1 MTPADPWPA
10 PHPAGPVDGTVR
22 VPGSK
27 SLTNRWLLLAAL
39 ADGPS
44 ILHGVLDSRDS
55 RLMLQALQTLGAQVA
70 WSGPDTVQITPL
82 PHRPDV
88 GSVTID
94 CGLAGTVM
102 RFIPAVAA
110 LATGTVTLDGDP
122 EARVRPMGP
131 VLRAL
136 EQLGVRIDAPE
147 HAGPEPTTLPIT
159 VHGTGVV
166 RGGRVEIDASGSS
179 QFVSALL
186 LAAPRFA
193 QGLHLVHTGRSVP
206 SPEHIAMT
214 VSVLRQAGVE
224 VDDSVPGTWRV
235 APGPVLVRETTVEPD
250 LSNAG
255 PFLAAAVVT
264 GGTVRIPDWPAETT
278 QIGDRWRQILPRFGA
293 TVSFEPGTE
302 STGTLTVTGSI
313 DTDGTPTICGPGE
326 IAGTAELAP
335 TVAALCL
342 LADGPSSLTGIGHLR
357 GHETD
362 RLSALATETSRVGG
376 AVQEGTDRL
385 DFAPVSR
392 RSLKPEVMQ
401 TYLDHRMATFAA
413 VVGLAVPEV
422 QIQDV
427 ATTAKTMPDFPQ
439 MWTALIGTAQPGSG
453 A

>member
-10 PHPAGPVDGTVR
+10 PHPSGPVDGTMR

-39 ADGPS
+39 AEGPS
-44 ILHGVLDSRDS
+44 TLHGVLDSRDS
-55 RLMLQALQTLGAQVA
+55 RLMLTALESLGAQVRWDGA
-70 WSGPDTVQITPL
+70 DSVQITPL
-82 PHRPDV
+82 AQGHDV

-110 LATGTVTLDGDP
+110 LTTGTIALDGDP

-131 VLRAL
+131 VLDAL
-136 EQLGVRIDAPE
+136 QQLGVRFESPGAADA
-147 HAGPEPTTLPIT
+147 APTTLPVT
-159 VHGTGVV
+159 LHGTGGLP
-166 RGGRVEIDASGSS
+166 GGRVEIDASGSS

-193 QGLHLVHTGRSVP
+193 QGLELVHTGETVP

-214 VSVLRQAGVE
+214 VSVLRRAGVE

-235 APGPVLVRETTVEPD
+235 APGPISIGETTVEPD

-255 PFLAAAVVT
+255 PFLAAALVT
-264 GGTVRIPDWPAETT
+264 GGTVSIPDWPSATT

-293 TVSFEPGTE
+293 SVDLTMQTE
-302 STGTLTVTGSI
+302 TTGTLTVSGMVGADGSPRITGA
-313 DTDGTPTICGPGE
+313 GE
-326 IAGTAELAP
+326 VTGTAELAP

-362 RLSALATETSRVGG
+362 RLAALATETGRVGG
-376 AVQEGTDRL
+376 AVQEGRDRL
-385 DFAPVSR
+385 DFAPVL
-392 RSLKPEVMQ
+392 RSSLRPAVMQ
-401 TYLDHRMATFAA
+401 TYRDHRMATFAA
-413 VVGLAVPEV
+413 VVGLAVEGV
-422 QIQDV
+422 EISDV
-427 ATTAKTMPDFPQ
+427 ATTAKTMPGFPQ
-439 MWTALIGTAQPGSG
+439 MWAALTDTAQTGGS